1 MLFREIKLTA
11 TKIVVHINFV
21 ISHWHFRL
29 GLPLA
34 VYQALW
40 TFQNV
45 LMFRP
50 HELTMT

>member
-1 MLFREIKLTA
+1 MLFREIKPTA
-11 TKIVVHINFV
+11 TTTVVHINLV
-21 ISHWHFRL
+21 ISHCRFRL

-45 LMFRP
+45 LMFRL
-50 HELTMT
+50 HELTLT